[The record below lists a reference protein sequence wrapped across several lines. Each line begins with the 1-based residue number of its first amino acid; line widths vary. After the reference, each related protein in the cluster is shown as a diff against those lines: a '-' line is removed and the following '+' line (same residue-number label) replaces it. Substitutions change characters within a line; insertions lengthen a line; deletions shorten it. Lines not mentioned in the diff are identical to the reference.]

1 MRHSP
6 RMTTGGCSALGEGA
20 RIVLIRALFSRTIGT
35 MDPFGH
41 QQYLIRRRLFTL
53 IHTDFRLLAP
63 SGEPVLWGRKQGFK
77 LKESIGIFA
86 DESMEREVLSIQA
99 RQMIDFSATYDVS
112 DSRERRKIGALRRK
126 GLRSILRDEWQL
138 LDPEDRQIATMQ
150 EDSQGK
156 ALLRRFLSNLIP
168 QSFDILMGGTTVAEV
183 RQQFNPIRFRLE
195 IDFSLDSRNQLD
207 RRLGV
212 AAAVLLALIEGRQR
226 D

>member
-1 MRHSP
+1 
-6 RMTTGGCSALGEGA
+6 
-20 RIVLIRALFSRTIGT
+20 

-41 QQYLIRRRLFTL
+41 QQYLIRRKLLTL
-53 IHTDFRLLAP
+53 VHTDFRLLSP
-63 SGEPVLWGRKQGFK
+63 SGEAVLWGRKQGFK
-77 LKESIGIFA
+77 LKESIRIFA

-112 DSRERRKIGALRRK
+112 DSRERRKVGALRRK
-126 GLRSILRDEWQL
+126 GLRSILRDEWLL
-138 LDPEDRQIATMQ
+138 LDPEDRQIATLQ

-168 QSFDILMGGTTVAEV
+168 QSFDILMGGATVAEV
-183 RQQFNPIRFRLE
+183 RQHFNPIRFRLE

-212 AAAVLLALIEGRQR
+212 AAAVLLSLIEGRQ